1 MALRFF
7 LGANSKEGFV
17 SLFPRLKAE
26 ESRRIF
32 CIKSGPGCGK
42 STCMAHLAAAL
53 GGAKEEFLCSSDPG
67 SLDGV
72 LLPGL
77 AILDGTA
84 PHVFEPDFPGC
95 DGDYLTLPAFLDPAG
110 LESRRPELLALKAA
124 SRQHY
129 ARAYRLIAAAALTRD
144 EVRQTLA
151 SLLPPGALEKRAL
164 SLCRREIPKGS
175 GRAVIRRRFLDGVT
189 PEGLL
194 FLGDTVPACAR
205 RIIALRDSFGLTSP
219 LLETLAEGAADRG
232 QESYLCL
239 DPVEPDRVRH
249 LLLPGCSLAFVTDDG
264 RTPLPFVP
272 TRTLHIDRMLPP
284 AELRSMRGRLRLLR
298 RTEDALLGDAVAA
311 IAVAHAL
318 HDRIEDIYRP
328 HIDVSAM
335 ESCYAGLLSRLR
347 REV

>member
-129 ARAYRLIAAAALTRD
+129 ARAYRLIAAAALTAALL
-144 EVRQTLA
+144 VTALAAVLYKPTGGQT
-151 SLLPPGALEKRAL
+151 PGDPGARYTEPGTFPPLPVDPDAL
-164 SLCRREIPKGS
+164 PTMTLTASQIGSMFQMYEMADGGTNQYVKVYADNVNKLNLSSLPDTEWLPVYRLCEPEEGS
-175 GRAVIRRRFLDGVT
+175 GEKKFKAWLDGIWSPVLTCFGMEEQAYEVNVT
-189 PEGLL
+189 RIAYGLPM
-194 FLGDTVPACAR
+194 G
-205 RIIALRDSFGLTSP
+205 GN
-219 LLETLAEGAADRG
+219 
-232 QESYLCL
+232 L
-239 DPVEPDRVRH
+239 DY
-249 LLLPGCSLAFVTDDG
+249 T
-264 RTPLPFVP
+264 
-272 TRTLHIDRMLPP
+272 
-284 AELRSMRGRLRLLR
+284 
-298 RTEDALLGDAVAA
+298 DALTLSK
-311 IAVAHAL
+311 AL
-318 HDRIEDIYRP
+318 E
-328 HIDVSAM
+328 
-335 ESCYAGLLSRLR
+335 GR
-347 REV
+347 RKI